1 MSDDDVLE
9 HSSQDET
16 SSVDVAEL
24 LEIANS
30 KVFDDQDGLIERK
43 KNFEKVTSF
52 FDLIKSSNN
61 EDANLAERIQSP
73 DSSAEEALDEE
84 IVGLK
89 VASSDGATDDH
100 EIDEEDTCI
109 SKSGANLLIDPL
121 SLQYLSGSTI
131 DYVEDL
137 TGSKFIVKNPN
148 AVTTCGCGESFSI

>member
-1 MSDDDVLE
+1 MVENYVPSVL
-9 HSSQDET
+9 QIT
-16 SSVDVAEL
+16 
-24 LEIANS
+24 
-30 KVFDDQDGLIERK
+30 
-43 KNFEKVTSF
+43 
-52 FDLIKSSNN
+52 
-61 EDANLAERIQSP
+61 
-73 DSSAEEALDEE
+73 
-84 IVGLK
+84 
-89 VASSDGATDDH
+89 DGAVNKILSLADSEDDSNKLNLRVYVTGGGCSGFQYGFSFDH